1 MTIEIPAWPHGEIK
15 QIFDDIFFVSG
26 TNKTMHEGVEL
37 HHSRN
42 MVIVREEGKLSL
54 INSVRLTNM
63 GLEAL
68 EKLGRVHKVI
78 RIGAFH
84 GRDDAFYV
92 NKYQASLWAL
102 PGMHD
107 QHKCHIDIEFTAQ
120 GQQPFANCSLLPFST
135 AKFPE
140 AVIHINRH
148 GGILLSCDSI
158 KNWIGPDEYF
168 SEQTAAAYQEQGFF
182 GKAAISK
189 IWQQAMAVKASDF
202 EKLKK
207 LPFRHLLS
215 AHGEPLLDTAYQD
228 VAETIKQEYGV

>member
-1 MTIEIPAWPHGEIK
+1 MILEIPAWPHGEIR

-26 TNKTMHEGVEL
+26 TNKTTHDGVKL
-37 HHSRN
+37 QHSRN

-54 INSVRLTNM
+54 INTVHLTDI

-68 EKLGRVHKVI
+68 EKLGQVDKVI
-78 RIGAFH
+78 RIGVFH

-107 QHKCHIDIEFTAQ
+107 QNGRHIDVEFTEQ
-120 GQQPFANCSLLPFST
+120 GQQPFAGCSLLTFAT
-135 AKFPE
+135 AKFSE

-148 GGILLSCDSI
+148 GGILVSCDSI
-158 KNWIGPDEYF
+158 KNWASSDEYF
-168 SEQTAAAYQEQGFF
+168 SEKTAAAYQEQGFF
-182 GKAAISK
+182 GKATISK

-207 LPFRHLLS
+207 LSFRHLLS

-228 VAETIKQEYGV
+228 VTNTIKQEYGV